1 MTTSPSIWMM
11 EGASGFV
18 WLTKTVSRNFQILQQ
33 DCDLSLKEWSVRV
46 WFLRRSVVVP
56 DRFEDGVILL
66 IGITGEDQAVCES
79 QFGIDFHDFWVKLL

>member
-1 MTTSPSIWMM
+1 MNRRW
-11 EGASGFV
+11 
-18 WLTKTVSRNFQILQQ
+18 W
-33 DCDLSLKEWSVRV
+33 LSLLPM
-46 WFLRRSVVVP
+46 FLVALVP